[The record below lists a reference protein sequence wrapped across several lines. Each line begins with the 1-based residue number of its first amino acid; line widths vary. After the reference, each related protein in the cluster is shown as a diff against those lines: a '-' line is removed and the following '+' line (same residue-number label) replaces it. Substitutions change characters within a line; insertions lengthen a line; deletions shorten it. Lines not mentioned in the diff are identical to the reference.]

1 MSGFPE
7 YFFRSERFSLP
18 LLAEVVD
25 THRGRQTAALFI
37 ADGRGRQHDGGNDEG
52 EGLTDLSGN
61 GGQIE
66 AVFVT
71 EGKGI
76 VSRENSEEDETI
88 YTEGSIFSSMVRTSA
103 WVIRPSPGVGPP
115 SSARQA
121 SVWDASGVR
130 VMEKYL
136 LRNP

>member
-7 YFFRSERFSLP
+7 YFFRSERFALP

-25 THRGRQTAALFI
+25 TQRGWQTAALFI

-66 AVFVT
+66 AVFLQ
-71 EGKGI
+71 
-76 VSRENSEEDETI
+76 REREYLAVKILKKMRLWLSW
-88 YTEGSIFSSMVRTSA
+88 MV
-103 WVIRPSPGVGPP
+103 VV
-115 SSARQA
+115 
-121 SVWDASGVR
+121 
-130 VMEKYL
+130 KK
-136 LRNP
+136 